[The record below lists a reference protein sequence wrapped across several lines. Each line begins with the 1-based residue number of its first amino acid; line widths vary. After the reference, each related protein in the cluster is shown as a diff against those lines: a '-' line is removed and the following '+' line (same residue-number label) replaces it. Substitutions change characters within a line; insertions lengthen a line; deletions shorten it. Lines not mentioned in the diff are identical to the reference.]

1 MYIYIM
7 YIHKYNHIYHVYIS
21 TYTTSQRYQI
31 NTTSSMFSLTVHHI
45 DYFLSQLL
53 LPHLTK

>member
-1 MYIYIM
+1 M